1 MPIEA
6 SVNREVIIGDVTNV
20 VMDDLGKGSE
30 TIGGARS
37 VGHDLV
43 LRLVRIKV
51 DTADKPNDVIHQLS
65 RHRIEW
71 R

>member
-1 MPIEA
+1 
-6 SVNREVIIGDVTNV
+6 
-20 VMDDLGKGSE
+20 MDDLGKGSE

-43 LRLVRIKV
+43 LRLVGIKV
-51 DTADKPNDVIHQLS
+51 DTADKPNDVIHQLL